1 MSADLSLIAL
11 TGAFHPL
18 EQGYFRSK
26 IYTAPS
32 TINPLLTAASPIFS
46 LLERFTATQT
56 LPTINAI
63 KHHIDH
69 EWRAFRSRL
78 ANLKSTQEFLSVAA
92 YLVSATLDEIVGK
105 TYIRIQGKPAEFI
118 AYTPPSDNEHGPE
131 KRFFDLITFMQ
142 KQPHQYLD
150 LLELAYYCL
159 ICGFEGEYHAR
170 ADGRHAL
177 DNLIHELYE
186 LVTQHRTHKPIRLFK
201 DAPHPPQTEHEKIHP
216 HFWKGVTVGLGLVF
230 LLIAGTQTLISEK
243 AKTLFME
250 RTQQTSMEQ
259 HG

>member
-1 MSADLSLIAL
+1 MSNDLSLML
-11 TGAFHPL
+11 TGTFRPL

-26 IYTAPS
+26 IYTSPL
-32 TINPLLTAASPIFS
+32 TINPFLAASSPIFS

-56 LPTINAI
+56 LPAIEAI

-78 ANLKSTQEFLSVAA
+78 AGLKSTPEFLAVAE
-92 YLVSATLDEIVGK
+92 YFISGTLDELIGK
-105 TYIRIQGKPAEFI
+105 TYLRVQGTPAQFL
-118 AYTPPSDNEHGPE
+118 AYTPISANEDGPE
-131 KRFFDLITFMQ
+131 KRFFDLVTFMQ
-142 KQPHQYLD
+142 KNPHEYLD

-177 DNLIHELYE
+177 DNLIHSLYE
-186 LVTQHRTHKPIRLFK
+186 MITQHRAHKPIRLFK
-201 DAPHPPQTEHEKIHP
+201 ETPQPAIAEDEAVHP
-216 HFWKGVTVGLGLVF
+216 HFWKGVALGLCFVF
-230 LLIAGTQTLISEK
+230 AIFLGTQALISEK
-243 AKTLFME
+243 AKTIFME
-250 RTQQTSMEQ
+250 RTQQTQMES